1 MTHPNEDRTGIDD
14 LQRVSGEVANRLESL
29 GIALSGSESAEDLA
43 RILEAVERFERAVE
57 TRGGDLM
64 VDEGPGGETREPDDM
79 HFALPL
85 RRADESVGRYLERL
99 SLARDNVLL
108 HPPKP

>member
-14 LQRVSGEVANRLESL
+14 LQRVSAEVANRLESL
-29 GIALSGSESAEDLA
+29 GISLSGSESPYDLA
-43 RILEAVERFERAVE
+43 RILEAVERFELAVE

-64 VDEGPGGETREPDDM
+64 VDEGPGGETREPDDK

-85 RRADESVGRYLERL
+85 RRADETVERYLERL
-99 SLARDNVLL
+99 ALARENVML
-108 HPPKP
+108 HPPKQ